1 MNSLSSD
8 ITALIGRMIIVG
20 LKGHDKKSAYNFFK
34 KNHKYP
40 VGGII
45 LYDED
50 ITTLPPSLHNVRSP
64 EQLKDFTACL
74 QNLSSDQLI
83 IGIDQ
88 EGGKVNR
95 LKKDYGFKESISMA
109 ELGKINDHKRTEIE
123 SNKIVKTL
131 KECGINLNFSPV
143 LDLNITKENIITAK
157 ERAISSNPKTV
168 TNHARIIIN
177 CHHENNVIAVGKHF
191 PGQGSSI
198 GDTHEGWV
206 DVTNSWSKEELI
218 PYKNLIDSNDIL
230 AVMTS
235 HLFNKNL
242 DAKYPATIS
251 KKIVD
256 GLLRKKLNF
265 KGVVISDDPQMKALS
280 KKYSLKKLIELMIN
294 AGVDIFCFGNNMVYD
309 ASIVK
314 KIHCSV
320 LELINEKRVQ
330 ISMLQRANKRITT
343 LRNMIGL
350 K

>member
-1 MNSLSSD
+1 MNTLSSD
-8 ITALIGRMIIVG
+8 ISKLVGRMIIVG
-20 LKGHDKKSAYNFFK
+20 LKGHDEKAAYNFFK
-34 KNHKYP
+34 ENHKYP

-50 ITTLPPSLHNVRSP
+50 ITTLPSSLHNIRSP
-64 EQLKDFTACL
+64 KQLKAFTEFL
-74 QNLSSDQLI
+74 QELSPNPLI

-109 ELGKINDHKRTEIE
+109 ELGRINDLERTTIE
-123 SNKIVKTL
+123 SNRTVKTL

-143 LDLNITKENIITAK
+143 LDLLISNENIITQK
-157 ERAISSNPKTV
+157 DRAISSNPKIV
-168 TNHARIIIN
+168 SDHARIIMK
-177 CHHENNVIAVGKHF
+177 CHFTNDVIAVGKHF
-191 PGQGSSI
+191 PGQGSSN

-206 DVTNSWSKEELI
+206 DVTSSWSKKELI
-218 PYKNLIDSNDIL
+218 PYQNLINSKDIL

-251 KKIVD
+251 KKIIN
-256 GLLRKKLNF
+256 GLLREKLNF
-265 KGVVISDDPQMKALS
+265 DGVVISDDPQMKALS

-309 ASIVK
+309 INIVK
-314 KIHCSV
+314 KIHLLV
-320 LELINEKRVQ
+320 LELINENRVH
-330 ISMLQRANKRITT
+330 ISTLQRANERITK
-343 LRNMIGL
+343 LRNRIGL

>member
-1 MNSLSSD
+1 M
-8 ITALIGRMIIVG
+8 
-20 LKGHDKKSAYNFFK
+20 
-34 KNHKYP
+34 
-40 VGGII
+40 
-45 LYDED
+45 
-50 ITTLPPSLHNVRSP
+50 
-64 EQLKDFTACL
+64 
-74 QNLSSDQLI
+74 
-83 IGIDQ
+83 
-88 EGGKVNR
+88 
-95 LKKDYGFKESISMA
+95 
-109 ELGKINDHKRTEIE
+109 
-123 SNKIVKTL
+123 
-131 KECGINLNFSPV
+131 
-143 LDLNITKENIITAK
+143 
-157 ERAISSNPKTV
+157 
-168 TNHARIIIN
+168 N

-218 PYKNLIDSNDIL
+218 PYKNLIESNDIL

-314 KIHCSV
+314 RIHRSV
-320 LELINEKRVQ
+320 LELINEEKVQ
-330 ISMLQRANKRITT
+330 ISMLQRANERITT
-343 LRNMIGL
+343 LRNKIGL

>member
-109 ELGKINDHKRTEIE
+109 KLGKLNDHKRTEIE

-143 LDLNITKENIITAK
+143 LDLLLSKENVITQK
-157 ERAISSNPKTV
+157 DRAISSNP
-168 TNHARIIIN
+168 NIISDHARIIMN
-177 CHHENNVIAVGKHF
+177 CHFKNNVIAVGKHF
-191 PGQGSSI
+191 PGQGSSS

-206 DVTNSWSKEELI
+206 DVTNSWSKKELI
-218 PYKNLIDSNDIL
+218 PYERLIDSEDIF

-242 DAKYPATIS
+242 DDKYPATIS
-251 KKIVD
+251 KKIIND
-256 GLLRKKLNF
+256 LLRKELNF
-265 KGVVISDDPQMKALS
+265 DGVVISDDPQMKALS

-294 AGVDIFCFGNNMVYD
+294 AGVDILCFGNNMVYD
-309 ASIVK
+309 ENIVK
-314 KIHCSV
+314 KIHISV
-320 LELINEKRVQ
+320 LELINENRVQ
-330 ISMLQRANKRITT
+330 ISMLEKANERITN
-343 LRNMIGL
+343 LRNKVGL

>member
-1 MNSLSSD
+1 MNTLSSD
-8 ITALIGRMIIVG
+8 ISKLVGRMIIVG
-20 LKGHDKKSAYNFFK
+20 LKGHDEKDAYNFFEE
-34 KNHKYP
+34 NRNYP

-50 ITTLPPSLHNVRSP
+50 ITTIPSSPHNIRSP
-64 EQLKDFTACL
+64 EQLKDFTKCL
-74 QNLSSDQLI
+74 QDLSPDPLI

-95 LKKDYGFKESISMA
+95 LKKNYGFKDSTSMA
-109 ELGKINDHKRTEIE
+109 AIGDIDDLERTATE
-123 SNKIVKTL
+123 SNRTVQTL

-143 LDLNITKENIITAK
+143 LDLNISKENIITAK
-157 ERAISSNPKTV
+157 ERAISSNPNTV
-168 TNHARIIIN
+168 TNHARIIMN
-177 CHHENNVIAVGKHF
+177 CHHENKVIAVGKHF

-251 KKIVD
+251 KKIID

-280 KKYSLKKLIELMIN
+280 KKYSLKKLIELMLN

>member
-1 MNSLSSD
+1 MNTLSSD
-8 ITALIGRMIIVG
+8 ISKLVGRMIIVG
-20 LKGHDKKSAYNFFK
+20 LKGHDEKDAYNFFEE
-34 KNHKYP
+34 NRNYP

-50 ITTLPPSLHNVRSP
+50 ITTIPSSPHNIRSP
-64 EQLKDFTACL
+64 EQLKDFTKCL
-74 QNLSSDQLI
+74 QDLSPDPLI

-95 LKKDYGFKESISMA
+95 LKKNYGFKDSTSMA
-109 ELGKINDHKRTEIE
+109 AIGDIDDLERTATE
-123 SNKIVKTL
+123 SNRTVQTL

-294 AGVDIFCFGNNMVYD
+294 AGVDILCFGNNMIYD
-309 ASIVK
+309 ESIVK
-314 KIHCSV
+314 KIHILI
-320 LELINEKRVQ
+320 LELINENKVS
-330 ISMLQRANKRITT
+330 ISMLEKANERITK
-343 LRNMIGL
+343 LRNRVGL
-350 K
+350 E